1 MSDKK
6 LNESKIVKDMDYV
19 LVTLADGSVGQIAK
33 SDLASVVAGVM
44 GSNKLFPFM
53 YKGIAN
59 SDLNNVTEPGSY
71 RLGGDSFKNGP
82 AATIY
87 GSLVV
92 FKDSY
97 SYCTQVLYDL
107 SKNIPIAWTRL
118 GAYTQNSWTPWQR
131 LDNFGYNSL
140 KELAG
145 GVASEIS
152 PLTYLGYF
160 NNETPYDS
168 ILKSG
173 YGFSTPDDGSGILGH
188 FIIMV
193 YASSKA
199 VIKIGISGNCKI
211 RATELKGEWS
221 EWKLL

>member
-1 MSDKK
+1 M
-6 LNESKIVKDMDYV
+6 
-19 LVTLADGSVGQIAK
+19 
-33 SDLASVVAGVM
+33 AGVINPV
-44 GSNKLFPFM
+44 S
-53 YKGIAN
+53 YKSLAPGT
-59 SDLNNVTEPGSY
+59 DLNTSINAGIYKLS
-71 RLGGDSFKNGP
+71 GG
-82 AATIY
+82 
-87 GSLVV
+87 
-92 FKDSY
+92 Y
-97 SYCTQVLYDL
+97 SNAPFSQTWGWLDVRPTGDGRTSQMIYDL
-107 SKNIPIAWTRL
+107 SGSKSGIYFRETYDGTWKRI
-118 GAYTQNSWTPWQR
+118 
-131 LDNFGYNSL
+131 DNFGYNSL

-145 GVASEIS
+145 GVVSEIS

-211 RATELKGEWS
+211 RASDLNGEWS

>member
-1 MSDKK
+1 MAG
-6 LNESKIVKDMDYV
+6 LMGNP
-19 LVTLADGSVGQIAK
+19 IA
-33 SDLASVVAGVM
+33 
-44 GSNKLFPFM
+44 
-53 YKGIAN
+53 YKGTINMAQA
-59 SDLNNVTEPGSY
+59 
-71 RLGGDSFKNGP
+71 DSLTDTGIYFINGTSSSNALTNDGTLVMFKGHNY
-82 AATIY
+82 TQT
-87 GSLVV
+87 
-92 FKDSY
+92 FY
-97 SYCTQVLYDL
+97 S
-107 SKNIPIAWTRL
+107 SSNPIA
-118 GAYTQNSWTPWQR
+118 AYIRRRVGTTGDWTPWQR
-131 LDNFGYNSL
+131 IDNFGYNSL
-140 KELAG
+140 AELAG

-211 RATELKGEWS
+211 RASDLNGEWS

>member
-1 MSDKK
+1 MAG
-6 LNESKIVKDMDYV
+6 LMGNPIGTM
-19 LVTLADGSVGQIAK
+19 GQ
-33 SDLASVVAGVM
+33 DLGD
-44 GSNKLFPFM
+44 N
-53 YKGIAN
+53 I
-59 SDLNNVTEPGSY
+59 DLN
-71 RLGGDSFKNGP
+71 
-82 AATIY
+82 TIVNSGLYSTLSSQNQPDGYEEWY
-87 GSLVV
+87 GLLAV
-92 FKDSY
+92 
-97 SYCTQVLYDL
+97 
-107 SKNIPIAWTRL
+107 SKFRTGEVIQT
-118 GAYTQNSWTPWQR
+118 WTPNGTSSNGLLERKKNYNSNTWSLWQR
-131 LDNFGYNSL
+131 IDNFGYNSL
-140 KELAG
+140 AELAG

-199 VIKIGISGNCKI
+199 VIKIGIGGNCKI
-211 RATELKGEWS
+211 RASDLNGEWS